1 MDLKSLKVS
10 ELLDLEETSASVLF
24 ESVDYP
30 WEVLSSIADF
40 IMKLGRELS
49 EDDFD
54 YISGDVWISKT
65 AKIAPTASIQGPT
78 IIGHFTEVRHCA
90 YIRGKVL
97 IGDYCVIGNSTEVKN
112 SVLFNKVQVPHFN
125 YVGDSVLGYQ
135 THLGAGV
142 ITSNVKS
149 DKSNVTVNLEN
160 GRYETGLRKFGAIL
174 GDGTDVGCNSVL
186 NPGTVIG
193 RNTNVYP
200 LSMVRSY
207 IPPESIYKKHGDI
220 VDKY

>member
-10 ELLDLEETSASVLF
+10 ELFDLEETSASVLF

-30 WEVLSSIADF
+30 WEVLSSIANF

-49 EDDFD
+49 KDDFD

-149 DKSNVTVNLEN
+149 DKSNVTVNMEN
-160 GRYETGLRKFGAIL
+160 GRYETGIRKFGAIL
-174 GDGTDVGCNSVL
+174 GDGVDVGCNSVL